1 MKAPTN
7 PKKSGEFEIIAR
19 YFAPLAAGVPGAFGL
34 KDDAAFLEIPEGHEL
49 VAKTDAAVATVHFM
63 ADDPPDLIARKT
75 LRRNLSDLAAK
86 GAVPHWYLLDAAF
99 PRDVG
104 DAWIAGFARGLA
116 RDQAEFGVHLV
127 GGDTKSTPGP
137 ATFAIT
143 LLGLVRASWG
153 LHRSGAHPGDELY
166 VTGTIGDGALGLLAR
181 KGELGGLK
189 PKAREQLID
198 RYRLPRPRVAVGP
211 QLLGVATAAIDVSD
225 GLVADAG
232 HISSQSKLAIVLEE
246 KLLPLSAPAKAALA
260 ETPALIERVLTGGD
274 DYEILFT
281 APASV
286 AKVLEHLAGEMKVPI
301 TRIGRTEAGKGVTVL
316 DAAGRRRELAQAGW
330 VHF

>member
-1 MKAPTN
+1 MKAPTT
-7 PKKSGEFEIIAR
+7 PKKSGEFEIIAK
-19 YFAPLAAGVPGAFGL
+19 YFAPLAARVPGALGL

-86 GAVPHWYLLDAAF
+86 GAVPRWYLLDAAF

-104 DAWIAGFARGLA
+104 DAWISGFARGLA
-116 RDQAEFGVHLV
+116 RDQEEFDVHLV

-137 ATFAIT
+137 ATFAVT
-143 LLGLVRASWG
+143 LLGLVKASWA
-153 LHRSGAHPGDELY
+153 LYRAGAHPGDDIY

-181 KGELGGLK
+181 KGELGSVK
-189 PKAREQLID
+189 VRAREQLID
-198 RYRLPRPRVAVGP
+198 RYRLPRPRVALGP
-211 QLLGVATAAIDVSD
+211 QLVGVATAALDVSD

-232 HISSQSKLAIVLEE
+232 HLADASNLAIVIEE
-246 KLLPLSAPAKAALA
+246 KLVPLSAPARQAVSDKP
-260 ETPALIERVLTGGD
+260 ELIERVLTGGD
-274 DYEILFT
+274 DYEILFA
-281 APASV
+281 APASA
-286 AKVLEHLAGEMKVPI
+286 AKVLEHLANESKVPI
-301 TRIGRTEAGKGVTVL
+301 TRIGRTEKGKGVTVL
-316 DAAGRRRELAQAGW
+316 DTSGRRRELAQGGW